1 MLDLA
6 ALISPQRLLPETAV
20 FAVINASSRQN
31 LVRIGDSFV
40 VDRLSA
46 DPDSEL
52 VLSDV
57 LLIADEKGVKVGS
70 PVVNG
75 AEVRCK
81 VLRHTR
87 GPKIRVQ
94 RYKAKKHNERR
105 AGHRQDQTVLKVT
118 GIKIGRSRRTAYSD
132 E

>member
-1 MLDLA
+1 M
-6 ALISPQRLLPETAV
+6 
-20 FAVINASSRQN
+20 FAVINASSNQN
-31 LVRIGDSFV
+31 LVRVGDAIV
-40 VDRLSA
+40 VDRVTA
-46 DPDSEL
+46 DPNSEL

-70 PVVNG
+70 PVVKG

-81 VLRHTR
+81 VVRHTR

-105 AGHRQDQTVLKVT
+105 AGHRQDQTVLEIT
-118 GIKIGRSRRTAYSD
+118 GIKIGRSRRIAYGD

>member
-1 MLDLA
+1 M
-6 ALISPQRLLPETAV
+6 
-20 FAVINASSRQN
+20 FAVVNASSHQN
-31 LVRIGDSFV
+31 LVRVGDSLT
-40 VDRLSA
+40 VDRLTA
-46 DPDSEL
+46 EPDSEY

-70 PVVNG
+70 PALSG

-81 VLRHTR
+81 VLKHTR

-94 RYKAKKHNERR
+94 RYKAKKHFERR
-105 AGHRQDQTVLKVT
+105 AGHRQDLTVLQVT
-118 GIKIGRSRRTAYSD
+118 GIKIGRTRRIAYGD

>member
-1 MLDLA
+1 M
-6 ALISPQRLLPETAV
+6 
-20 FAVINASSRQN
+20 FAVVNASSRQN

-40 VDRLSA
+40 VDRVSA

-57 LLIADEKGVKVGS
+57 LLIADDKGVKVGS
-70 PVVNG
+70 PVVKG
-75 AEVRCK
+75 SEVRCK
-81 VLRHTR
+81 VVRHTR

-94 RYKAKKHNERR
+94 RYKAKKHYERR
-105 AGHRQDQTVLKVT
+105 AGHRQDQTVLQVT
-118 GIKIGRSRRTAYSD
+118 GIKIGRSRRVAYDD

>member
-1 MLDLA
+1 M
-6 ALISPQRLLPETAV
+6 

-31 LVRIGDSFV
+31 LVRVGDSFV

-46 DPDSEL
+46 DPNSEL

-57 LLIADEKGVKVGS
+57 LLIADDKGVKVGS
-70 PVVNG
+70 PVVKG

-94 RYKAKKHNERR
+94 RYKAKKHYERR
-105 AGHRQDQTVLKVT
+105 AGHRQDQTVLQVT
-118 GIKIGRSRRTAYSD
+118 GIKIGRSRRTAYGD